1 MAENS
6 KDVKSSEMTVERFE
20 SLSTDEAHSK
30 NALHKTQTMGTVT
43 ITDEVDIYLVPA
55 PSADP
60 RGICTFSISTEDS
73 NHDSRSPEPLQ
84 VAENCV
90 HLSCLNL

>member
-1 MAENS
+1 MADES
-6 KDVKSSEMTVERFE
+6 KDLKSSEMVVERFE

-30 NALHKTQTMGTVT
+30 NALHQTQTMGTVI

-60 RGICTFSISTEDS
+60 RGTRTFPISTGDT
-73 NHDSRSPEPLQ
+73 NHDSRS
-84 VAENCV
+84 A
-90 HLSCLNL
+90 